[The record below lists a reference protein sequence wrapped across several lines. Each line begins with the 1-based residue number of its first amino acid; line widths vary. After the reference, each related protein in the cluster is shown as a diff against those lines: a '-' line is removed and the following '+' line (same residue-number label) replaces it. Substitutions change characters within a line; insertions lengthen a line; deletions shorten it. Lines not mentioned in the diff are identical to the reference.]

1 MGRAV
6 GPRRGNAGRRNLKD
20 YVLLSV
26 VGWATPQARDHKSG
40 KASAET
46 TEKNTRPLSEQVMLV
61 VDPAGWA
68 SPTASSKKR
77 STRFAVGPSVH
88 PLEMEALTPPHGWPT
103 PDAGAAIRGGDARLT
118 GGRSRV
124 INNYVLLA
132 GWPTP
137 TAEDGNRGH
146 KGPREHD
153 TGIPLSQMAVLAAGW
168 PTPTSLTSETD
179 EYNRAGESCNLRQIR
194 LLAGGWATPRA
205 NSGCV
210 GGGNPERAED
220 GKARLEDQVY
230 LAVPTSEQAAQLPGP
245 TASGSSAATGKQG
258 ALNPAFPRWL
268 MGFPRNWDRCAPA
281 KRARSARSTTPRGAR
296 WVKSRGASEC

>member
-6 GPRRGNAGRRNLKD
+6 GPR
-20 YVLLSV
+20 LLSV

-46 TEKNTRPLSEQVMLV
+46 TEKNTRPLSEQVV

-68 SPTASSKKR
+68 TPTASSKKR
-77 STRFAVGPSVH
+77 STRF
-88 PLEMEALTPPHGWPT
+88 
-103 PDAGAAIRGGDARLT
+103 AGAAIRGGDARLT

-179 EYNRAGESCNLRQIR
+179 EYNHAGESCNLRQIR